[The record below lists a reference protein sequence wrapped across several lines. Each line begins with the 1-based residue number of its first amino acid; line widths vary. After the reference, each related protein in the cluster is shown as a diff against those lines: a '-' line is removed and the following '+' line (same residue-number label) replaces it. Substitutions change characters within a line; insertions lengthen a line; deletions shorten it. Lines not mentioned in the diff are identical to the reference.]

1 MATVD
6 PLRYRTN
13 GDDPEI
19 DPRLLAQMQQ
29 VADTLTTEQRTRH
42 GYTTPAD
49 SVYSVTA
56 RSRNPGIGRR
66 HAQAMMRAALARH
79 EAGLL
84 PEEEGVV
91 REDLLYPSLA
101 LLPAEMRQAEDDPSI
116 FEFIQY
122 YSPDMRR
129 QLLAKLYGI
138 GEPSAPPEG
147 RASGGIVSLLHG

>member
-49 SVYSVTA
+49 SVYSVRETFPSMAQMDAAKRMAMA
-56 RSRNPGIGRR
+56 RVYDE
-66 HAQAMMRAALARH
+66 LARR

-84 PEEEGVV
+84 PGEEGVV
-91 REDLLYPSLA
+91 QEDLLAPGLA
-101 LLPAEMRQAEDDPSI
+101 LLTGDVQQAEDDPSVY
-116 FEFIQY
+116 EFIQY

-129 QLLAKLYGI
+129 QLMAKLTGT
-138 GEPSAPPEG
+138 EG

>member
-19 DPRLLAQMQQ
+19 EPSLLAQMQQ

-56 RSRNPGIGRR
+56 RSRATNPGAGRS

-84 PEEEGVV
+84 PGEEGVV
-91 REDLLYPSLA
+91 REDLLYPGLA

-116 FEFIQY
+116 YEFIQY

-138 GEPSAPPEG
+138 EG